1 MCIFIKEYRQRKS
14 LLVEFYSFYCLL
26 YFECFFKFA
35 KRSHFVKIL
44 TKFHIPL
51 CAMDINK
58 ENSYTRKTP
67 VVCIR
72 MKGFKML
79 KFLPNI
85 FPLKLVIPAYCV
97 LQNGLQLTIFVPS
110 SVSVVQFPV
119 DANGVKKRTFPV
131 NFKHIHYDS

>member
-72 MKGFKML
+72 MKGFKNA
-79 KFLPNI
+79 KVSAKY
-85 FPLKLVIPAYCV
+85 FPLEASNPSV
-97 LQNGLQLTIFVPS
+97 LCIAKWPS
-110 SVSVVQFPV
+110 ANDFRSFFRICCSVS
-119 DANGVKKRTFPV
+119 G
-131 NFKHIHYDS
+131 